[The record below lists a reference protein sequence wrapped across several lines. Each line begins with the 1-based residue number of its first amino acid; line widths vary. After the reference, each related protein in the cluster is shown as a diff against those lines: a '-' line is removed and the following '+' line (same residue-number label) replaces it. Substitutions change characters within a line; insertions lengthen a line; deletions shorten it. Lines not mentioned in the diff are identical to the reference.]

1 MNKSADRT
9 MKMPDV
15 FQLPV
20 HPAADVFPMLSE
32 EELADLAADIKANGL
47 LQPLIVKDG
56 VLIDGRNRREACQR
70 AGVTPRVE
78 ELNGTD
84 PVAYILATN
93 VNRRHLT
100 KGQRAM
106 AVAKLYPEAEKTAP
120 GKKSK
125 TAGMLLEN
133 KTLSGAAISQARTVL
148 RWLPEIAD
156 LVMAGTKPL
165 NEAYQDAQ
173 RLKEQ
178 ADAEPQRL
186 ARLRSRASDLA
197 DLVDEGRMS
206 LAEAE
211 SAYATRLGEER
222 RERQAVLDVVEGL
235 ERHLDLFAEGPRRH
249 HVIEMLR
256 DAPEEQFRVR
266 ALLRQWITNLSE
278 TEACL

>member
-1 MNKSADRT
+1 MNKSAGRT
-9 MKMPDV
+9 IKMPDV

-32 EELADLAADIKANGL
+32 EELADLATDIKANGL
-47 LQPLIVKDG
+47 LHPIAVKDG
-56 VLIDGRNRREACQR
+56 VLIDGRNRREACRR
-70 AGVTPRVE
+70 AGVTPQIDE
-78 ELNGTD
+78 FNGAD
-84 PVAYILATN
+84 PVAYILAAN
-93 VNRRHLT
+93 VNRRHLS

-106 AVAKLYPEAEKTAP
+106 AVAKLTPDVQRGGARTKGAS
-120 GKKSK
+120 SK
-125 TAGMLLEN
+125 NEFEVAAGYV
-133 KTLSGAAISQARTVL
+133 SQARVVL

-178 ADAEPQRL
+178 ADAEPKRL
-186 ARLRSRASDLA
+186 ERLRERAADLA

-206 LAEAE
+206 LPEAE

-222 RERQAVLDVVEGL
+222 RARQAVLDVVEGL
-235 ERHLDLFAEGPRRH
+235 ERHLDLFADGPRRQ
-249 HVIEMLR
+249 HVIAMLR
-256 DAPEEQFRVR
+256 DAPEEQQHVR

>member
-1 MNKSADRT
+1 
-9 MKMPDV
+9 MKDV

-32 EELADLAADIKANGL
+32 EELADLVADIKANGL

-56 VLIDGRNRREACQR
+56 LLIDGRNRREACRR
-70 AGVTPRVE
+70 AGVMPRIE

-93 VNRRHLT
+93 VNRRHLS

-106 AVAKLYPEAEKTAP
+106 AVAKLYPEAERLKRKGTI
-120 GKKSK
+120 KNIDLVSR
-125 TAGMLLEN
+125 
-133 KTLSGAAISQARTVL
+133 QYVDHARTVL

-165 NEAYQDAQ
+165 NDAYQEAQ

-178 ADAEPQRL
+178 SDAEPKRL
-186 ARLRSRASDLA
+186 ERLRDRASDLA

-206 LAEAE
+206 LPEAE
-211 SAYATRLGEER
+211 SAYTTRLGEER
-222 RERQAVLDVVEGL
+222 RERQAVLDVIEGL

-256 DAPEEQFRVR
+256 DAPEQQVRVR